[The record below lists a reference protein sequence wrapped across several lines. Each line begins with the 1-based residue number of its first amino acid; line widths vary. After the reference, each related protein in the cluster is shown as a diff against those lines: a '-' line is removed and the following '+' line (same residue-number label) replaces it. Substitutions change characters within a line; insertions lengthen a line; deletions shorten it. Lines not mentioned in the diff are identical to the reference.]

1 MYSSTR
7 KDGFCIMLIPRKND
21 FDLWDDLFK
30 DPFLNKPEAKIMKT
44 DIIENENFYSIL
56 VDLPG
61 YLKENI
67 KIEVEEGYL
76 TIQASINQENQKE
89 EKDFFVRRER
99 YFGECSRSFYVGKNV
114 TTEEVKAS
122 FKNGTLTL
130 TIPKKEKEKELPEK
144 RYVQIED

>member
-1 MYSSTR
+1 M
-7 KDGFCIMLIPRKND
+7 MLLPRKND

-30 DPFLNKPEAKIMKT
+30 DSLFNTHEMKVMKT
-44 DIIENENFYSIL
+44 DIVENENFYSIV

-61 YLKENI
+61 YTKENI

-76 TIQASINQENQKE
+76 TICASRNKENTE
-89 EKDFFVRRER
+89 EEGNFIRRER
-99 YFGECSRSFYVGKNV
+99 YIGECSRSFFVGKNV

-130 TIPKKEKEKELPEK
+130 TVPKKEKEKELPEK
-144 RYVQIED
+144 RYVSIED